1 MLTANQLIQAI
12 CLHRESKLIP
22 VSGGIGKKKPFL
34 LKNYEMIG
42 IRTMKVEPSPT
53 ILCTVISP
61 LC

>member
-1 MLTANQLIQAI
+1 MATANQLIQTNYS
-12 CLHRESKLIP
+12 HPDSKLSAD
-22 VSGGIGKKKPFL
+22 SGGSEKKIL